1 MSLHLLNV
9 EQYLMNAR
17 TLNPNF
23 AFQDH
28 NTNPQITTQPILS
41 AVYSPHRVFRPC
53 ALQSSAFDTKDR
65 PLDHFSTPII
75 TRTAGGLSRGPWLPG
90 TSTWRRVDD
99 QVGENACPGSQ
110 ERSGL
115 INSNV

>member
-1 MSLHLLNV
+1 MSVLSLNT
-9 EQYLMNAR
+9 EQYSNYAR

-28 NTNPQITTQPILS
+28 NTNPQITTQPTLS
-41 AVYSPHRVFRPC
+41 AVYFPHRVLKPC
-53 ALQSSAFDTKDR
+53 ALQSSAFNTKNR

-75 TRTAGGLSRGPWLPG
+75 TCSAGGLSRGPWLPG